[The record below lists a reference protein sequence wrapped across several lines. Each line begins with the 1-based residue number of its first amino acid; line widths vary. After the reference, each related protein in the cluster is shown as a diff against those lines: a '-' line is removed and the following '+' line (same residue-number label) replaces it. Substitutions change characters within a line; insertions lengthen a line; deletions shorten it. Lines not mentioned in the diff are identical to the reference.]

1 MYDLWRE
8 NSIPSLNFRNGRDTV
23 KMRYNKYDCQY
34 LNLKN
39 DKHPVQEKA
48 KHNVKICVAT
58 RRVATYTVQ
67 KLKSKIFSKKG
78 INISNGL
85 LSYLKPFYITNPTD
99 KEKVM
104 RKCKLCLNFCLKFNA
119 LMTHSKRF
127 NGPSFDSVSSYYMS

>member
-8 NSIPSLNFRNGRDTV
+8 NSIPSVNFRNGRDTV

-48 KHNVKICVAT
+48 KHNVKIYVAT

-67 KLKSKIFSKKG
+67 KLKS
-78 INISNGL
+78 
-85 LSYLKPFYITNPTD
+85 
-99 KEKVM
+99 
-104 RKCKLCLNFCLKFNA
+104 
-119 LMTHSKRF
+119 
-127 NGPSFDSVSSYYMS
+127 